1 MEEFKDIA
9 GYEGMYQVSNLGR
22 VKSLARKDS
31 RGHNLQEKIRKT
43 PVSSCGYPSVKLCK
57 DGKEILRTVH
67 QLVAIA
73 FLEHKP
79 NGYKG
84 LHVNHKNFNRQDNR
98 LQNLEIVTARE
109 NTNQKHLKSSSRFVG
124 VYWNKTSS
132 KWMASIKING
142 KKKYLGLFKCETAAS
157 VAYQKALNTFNE
169 N

>member
-1 MEEFKDIA
+1 MEEFRDIK

-22 VKSLARKDS
+22 VKSLARKS
-31 RGHNLQEKIRKT
+31 SAGHNVQEKIRKT
-43 PVSSCGYPSVKLCK
+43 PVSSSGYPSVVLCK
-57 DGKEILRTVH
+57 DGDKKMRTVH

-84 LHVNHKNFNRQDNR
+84 LYVNHINFDRTNNNVT
-98 LQNLEIVTARE
+98 NLEITTARE
-109 NTNQKHLKSSSRFVG
+109 NTNRKHLKSSSKYTG
-124 VYWNKTSS
+124 VCWVEPNN
-132 KWMASIKING
+132 KWMAQIKING
-142 KKKYLGLFKCETAAS
+142 KRKYLGLFKCEIAAS